1 MGAFHVPR
9 GQRDHRSHAASGVG
23 AVSEVR
29 RESVVHQ
36 EMSARPR
43 SVGDTRDLAGARVR
57 TLTVSRH
64 QPALVS
70 IIPVVVAALVLAAP
84 FHGRARSLFSLRR
97 VDDHPLYVM
106 HLYGNYDLD
115 EYLEDGVRS
124 RGGSSSTAQMAREP
138 WACTVF
144 AALNQEGE
152 ALLGRS
158 FDWYNRPTLV
168 LFTHPP
174 GDYASVSLVDLSY
187 LGFDTEPPT
196 WRERLRLLDAPYW
209 TFDGMNEMGVAVGMM
224 AVPWADTLDDPG
236 KLTIG
241 SLDAIRLVL
250 DKAGS
255 VDEAIALLGAY
266 NIDWEGGPPLHYLI
280 ADAAGH
286 SAVVEFVQG
295 RMQVLPNREPWQ
307 VATNFL
313 LTGHTAEGAQ
323 RSCPR
328 YATAYKALER
338 ADGSLSPVEAMDLLE
353 DVSQD
358 ITMWSVVYGMTG
370 GEIRV
375 SVGRDF
381 GEIHQFGL
389 PMGDS

>member
-1 MGAFHVPR
+1 MAAMPR
-9 GQRDHRSHAASGVG
+9 RDAAAPS
-23 AVSEVR
+23 
-29 RESVVHQ
+29 
-36 EMSARPR
+36 M
-43 SVGDTRDLAGARVR
+43 
-57 TLTVSRH
+57 
-64 QPALVS
+64 AL
-70 IIPVVVAALVLAAP
+70 VVVAVVVLSAP
-84 FHGRARSLFSLRR
+84 LFGRARSLFSLRR

-106 HLYGNYDLD
+106 HLYGSYELD
-115 EYLEDGVRS
+115 EYLQDGLRS
-124 RGGSSSTAQMAREP
+124 RGGSSATAQAANLA

-236 KLTIG
+236 KVTIG
-241 SLDAIRLVL
+241 SLDALRLVL

-255 VDEAIALLGAY
+255 VDEAIALLSAY

-280 ADAAGH
+280 ADATGH
-286 SAVVEFVQG
+286 SAVVEFVGG
-295 RMQVLPNREPWQ
+295 RMQVLPNEEPWQ
-307 VATNFL
+307 VATNFV
-313 LTGHTAEGAQ
+313 LTGQSTESALS
-323 RSCPR
+323 SCER
-328 YATAYKALER
+328 YATACATLER
-338 ADGSLSPVEAMDLLE
+338 ARGTLSQDDAMHLLE
-353 DVSQD
+353 EVSQN
-358 ITMWSVVYGMTG
+358 ITMWSAVYGMTSG
-370 GEIRV
+370 DIWV

-381 GEIHQFGL
+381 EHLHQFRL
-389 PMGDS
+389 PMRDS